1 MLRTVV
7 LAGVVLVGCKGHH
20 QPEGAA
26 PPLAA
31 GSAAATCPT
40 GEREG
45 SLAWIRDDYAGALAC
60 AKSKRVPLVLDLWAP
75 WCHTCLSMQTTVL
88 IDPSFAAD
96 ADKFVFASLD
106 TDKDINAP
114 AQTKLAISAWP
125 TFYVVGG
132 DETVMARFVGAAS
145 VAQFHSFLDAG
156 AKAVAGG
163 ALAADAHLLGAE
175 RALAVKDLATADTEL
190 TAAIAAAPADW
201 PRKPDVLGSLIL
213 TKSKRGDLA
222 GCLDVAEQDLAATG
236 NAAVASDF
244 LVTAMDCADTAE
256 KDKKLDAK
264 LIAKLR
270 GDAAARWKALLADT
284 TAQLSVDD
292 RSDAMASLRE
302 TLDKLGDKS
311 GAKAIAEQQ
320 AKLLDDAAAKAPTP
334 LAAMT
339 YNWPRAE
346 VYVYLARPLDLVP
359 ALEKSAADLP
369 NEYDP
374 PARLGWLLFKSG
386 KATKLP
392 EAAQWTDKA
401 LALAYGP
408 RKARLYGLRADI
420 AKAAGD
426 AAAEKDFRGKA
437 IAQYESLPKGE
448 EMPEALAAAKAA
460 LAAASSGTGSAG

>member
-1 MLRTVV
+1 MLRMIV
-7 LAGVVLVGCKGHH
+7 LAGVVLAGCKGHRNES
-20 QPEGAA
+20 PPPA
-26 PPLAA
+26 PAA
-31 GSAAATCPT
+31 GSAAPIAATCPT

-60 AKSKRVPLVLDLWAP
+60 AKSKQVPLVLDLWAP

-106 TDKDINAP
+106 TDKDVNAP
-114 AQTKLAISAWP
+114 ALTKLAISAWP

-145 VAQFHSFLDAG
+145 LAQFHGFLDAG

-163 ALAADAHLLGAE
+163 APAADAHLLGAE
-175 RALAVKDLATADTEL
+175 RALAIKDLATADTEL

-222 GCLDVAEQDLAATG
+222 GCLDLAQTSMNATG

-256 KDKKLDAK
+256 KAKKLDAK
-264 LIAKLR
+264 LIAQVR
-270 GDAAARWKALLADT
+270 GQAAARWQTLLADK

-292 RSDAMASLRE
+292 RSDAMASLRD
-302 TLDKLGDKS
+302 TLDKLGKPAD
-311 GAKAIAEQQ
+311 AKAMAEQQ

-346 VYVYLARPLDLVP
+346 VYVYLGRPLDLVP

-369 NEYDP
+369 KEYDP
-374 PARLGWLLFKSG
+374 PARLGWLYW
-386 KATKLP
+386 KAQKYAD
-392 EAAQWTDKA
+392 AATWTDKA

-408 RKARLYGLRADI
+408 RKARLLGLRADI

-426 AAAEKDFRGKA
+426 PASEKDFRGKA
-437 IAQYESLPKGE
+437 VAQYESLPKGE
-448 EMPEALAAAKAA
+448 EMPDALAAAKAA
-460 LAAASSGTGSAG
+460 LAAASGAGSAG